1 MKKLICAALAVV
13 LLLSLAGC
21 EGASVKMDMQ
31 AVYTDICKSVQVPEM
46 LELNEDL
53 MLDYCG
59 IRAEDVSQAMVLICA
74 DSLRTD
80 EIWLLEAVDAKAASR
95 LMELA
100 EKRLNKKGEESVTYS
115 PEQYKVVEK
124 AQLIQA
130 GNCVALLVSPDSEA
144 MAQVFNQAAG
154 QK

>member
-1 MKKLICAALAVV
+1 MKKLICVLLSLV
-13 LLLSLAGC
+13 LLLGIAGC
-21 EGASVKMDMQ
+21 QSEAVNMDMP
-31 AVYTDICKSVQVPEM
+31 AVYADICKTVQVPQM
-46 LELNEDL
+46 LELNESL

-59 IRAEDVSQAMVLICA
+59 IKAADVKQAVVVICA

-80 EIWLLEAVDAKAASR
+80 EIWLLEATDADAASR
-95 LMELA
+95 LMSLA
-100 EKRLNKKGEESVTYS
+100 EKRLKKKGEESITYS

-130 GNCVALLVSPDSEA
+130 GNCIALLVSPDAEA

-154 QK
+154 KN

>member
-1 MKKLICAALAVV
+1 MKKRICLMLAL
-13 LLLSLAGC
+13 LMLCLAGC
-21 EGASVKMDMQ
+21 GAPKVQMDMPG
-31 AVYTDICKSVQVPEM
+31 VYADICKAVQVPEM
-46 LELNEDL
+46 LELNESM

-59 IRAEDVSQAMVLICA
+59 IRSEDVTQAVVLICA

-80 EIWLLEAVDAKAASR
+80 EIWLLEASDANAAGR

-100 EKRLNKKGEESVTYS
+100 EKRLAKKGEESITYS

-130 GNCVALLVSPDSEA
+130 GNCIALLVSPDSEA

-154 QK
+154 K

>member
-1 MKKLICAALAVV
+1 MKKILCVCLV
-13 LLLSLAGC
+13 LLFLTGC
-21 EGASVKMDMQ
+21 GAQTAKMDMA
-31 AVYTDICKSVQVPEM
+31 AVYADLGKAVQLPEM
-46 LELNEDL
+46 LELDENM

-59 IRAEDVSQAMVLICA
+59 IQAEDVSQAVVMICA

-80 EIWLLEAVDAKAASR
+80 EIWLLEAVDANAAAR

-100 EKRLNKKGEESVTYS
+100 EGRLVQKGEESITYS

-130 GNCVALLVSPDSEA
+130 GNCIALLVSPDSEA

-154 QK
+154 K

>member
-1 MKKLICAALAVV
+1 MKKLICVLLGLV
-13 LLLSLAGC
+13 LLLGITGC
-21 EGASVKMDMQ
+21 QGETVNMDMPT
-31 AVYTDICKSVQVPEM
+31 VYADICKTVQVPQM
-46 LELNEDL
+46 LELNESL

-59 IRAEDVSQAMVLICA
+59 IKAADVKQAVVVICA

-80 EIWLLEAVDAKAASR
+80 EIWLLEATDADAASR
-95 LMELA
+95 LMSLA
-100 EKRLNKKGEESVTYS
+100 EKRLKKKGEESITYS

-130 GNCVALLVSPDSEA
+130 GNCIALLVSPDAEA

-154 QK
+154 KN